1 MKKQLLAS
9 TAYGVAA
16 VLITLQCG
24 LNSARADQE
33 VQLHFNMPVH
43 VNALVSDTGC
53 DNAPGPQITVEGE
66 ILLGGLGVELTF
78 KNNVKGTHTD
88 VVTFD
93 TTVTLVPVGGKIVIP
108 KQPVL
113 GGVGGN
119 PHIWMQFYNDG
130 GNLTAPIYLGRCV
143 QGLRVPG
150 DFLTE
155 VAGLVDIAADGCE
168 NNPGPTITFGG
179 EIALAGMKARLI
191 FSNNLK
197 GTLTAQSPAVS
208 VVIIPSGLPV
218 QIPKQ
223 PVLGGAGGNPL
234 IWVDFLQGN
243 GDPIG
248 DPVFLGRCVQL

>member
-1 MKKQLLAS
+1 MKKQLFTSAAFS
-9 TAYGVAA
+9 VAA
-16 VLITLQCG
+16 ILTMLQG
-24 LNSARADQE
+24 GFNSARADQE

-43 VNALVSDTGC
+43 VNALVSETGC
-53 DNAPGPQITVEGE
+53 DNSPGPQITVEGE
-66 ILLGGLGVELTF
+66 ILLGGLECELTF

-130 GNLTAPIYLGRCV
+130 GNLTDPIYLGRCV

-150 DFLTE
+150 DFVTE

-168 NNPGPTITFGG
+168 NNPGPYITFGG
-179 EIALAGMKARLI
+179 ELSLAGMKARLI

-197 GTLTAQSPAVS
+197 GTHTADTTSVN
-208 VVIIPSGLPV
+208 VVIIPAGLPV

-223 PVLGGAGGNPL
+223 PVLGGVGGNPL
-234 IWVDFLQGN
+234 IWVDFLEGD

-248 DPVFLGRCVQL
+248 DPIFLGRCVQL